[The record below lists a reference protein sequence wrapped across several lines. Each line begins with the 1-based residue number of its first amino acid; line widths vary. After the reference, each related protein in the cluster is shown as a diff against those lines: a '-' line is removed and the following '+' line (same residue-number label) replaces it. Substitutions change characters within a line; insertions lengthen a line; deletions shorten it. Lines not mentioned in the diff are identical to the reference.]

1 MIIHRYWV
9 TKKERCQPR
18 RGKYHTPFPG
28 MKYEIMKWRGWFL
41 FGIIPLYI
49 HCTGITYERT

>member
-9 TKKERCQPR
+9 TKREHKRPR
-18 RGKYHTPFPG
+18 YGLTPFPM
-28 MKYEIMKWRGWFL
+28 MKYVIVKWRGWFL

-49 HCTGITYERT
+49 HCTGITYDRA